1 MKIKYAHTNIIAK
14 DWISLS
20 AFYQRVFGCKPVP
33 PRRDIKGEWI
43 DKLTNMKD
51 VHITGEHLSLPGYE
65 EFLPTLEIF
74 SYNTKDNTNPKGIN
88 TAGLAHL
95 AFEVEDV
102 ESLLEFLIKT
112 IKLYKYTN
120 INQETNSII
129 IFYNIGRCEWKMLII
144 KNFSK
149 TYKGGKKQLIT

>member
-1 MKIKYAHTNIIAK
+1 MEIKYAHTNIIAK
-14 DWISLS
+14 DWKSLS

-43 DKLTNMKD
+43 DKLTNLKD
-51 VHITGEHLSLPGYE
+51 VHIAGEHLSLPGYE

-74 SYNTKDNTNPKGIN
+74 SYNTNDDSNPKGIN

-102 ESLLEFLIKT
+102 ERLLEVILKEGGGQVGDIVRTEYPGGIFATFVYAKDIEG
-112 IKLYKYTN
+112 N
-120 INQETNSII
+120 IIELQSWSANN
-129 IFYNIGRCEWKMLII
+129 
-144 KNFSK
+144 
-149 TYKGGKKQLIT
+149 

>member
-1 MKIKYAHTNIIAK
+1 MQIKYAHTNIIAK
-14 DWISLS
+14 DWKSLS

-33 PRRDIKGEWI
+33 PARDIKGEWI

-74 SYNTKDNTNPKGIN
+74 SYNTNDDNNPKGIN
-88 TAGLAHL
+88 TVGLAHL

-102 ESLLEFLIKT
+102 EVLLDILIKEGGGQVGEVVKT
-112 IKLYKYTN
+112 EYPGGMHATFVYATDIEGN
-120 INQETNSII
+120 IIELQS
-129 IFYNIGRCEWKMLII
+129 WKST
-144 KNFSK
+144 K
-149 TYKGGKKQLIT
+149 